1 MHKAMQME
9 DWAAGVESFFECS
22 KDEPYCSTDDE
33 RFDQIYPPRVRK
45 LSWPHWT
52 PVAVASEAAK
62 LLVRKRGTRVLDIG
76 CGPGKFCL
84 IGAALTDG
92 HFTGIEQRSHLAK
105 AARQA
110 ALNQGIY
117 NVEIIHGN
125 ITSVSFS
132 NYDAFYLFNP
142 FEENMF
148 ERQKI
153 DGAVPLSAA
162 LYKKYTRYVAAE
174 LRAKPI
180 GTRVATYTG
189 HSHEVPSC
197 YNCQLSGFAGSLKL
211 WVKVREPVPDD
222 EPFDTLLYRSGR
234 VPTDRFFRTQMKWPV
249 KGGALARSA
258 YDTRSY

>member
-1 MHKAMQME
+1 MHKGMQME

-22 KDEPYCSTDDE
+22 EDEPCCSTDDE

-45 LSWPHWT
+45 LSSQHWT
-52 PVAVASEAAK
+52 PVAVASAAAK
-62 LLVRKRGTRVLDIG
+62 LLVSKPGTRVLDIG

-84 IGAALTDG
+84 IGSLLTDG
-92 HFTGIEQRSHLAK
+92 HFTGIEQRSQLAK

-110 ALNQGIY
+110 ALDQGIY

-125 ITSVSFS
+125 VTSVSFS

-153 DGAVPLSAA
+153 DGAVPLSAT

-180 GTRVATYTG
+180 GTRVVDYAGY
-189 HSHEVPSC
+189 SHGVPSC
-197 YNCQLSGFAGSLKL
+197 YHCQLSGFSGRLKL
-211 WVKVREPVPDD
+211 WVKVREPVPED
-222 EPFDTLLYRSGR
+222 ERLDTLFYRRGR
-234 VPTDRFFRTQMKWPV
+234 APTRSNSNEMAYERR
-249 KGGALARSA
+249 ARA
-258 YDTRSY
+258 RGEYDTRSE

>member
-1 MHKAMQME
+1 MQME
-9 DWAAGVESFFECS
+9 DGAAGVESFFECS
-22 KDEPYCSTDDE
+22 NNEPCRSTDDE

-45 LSWPHWT
+45 LSWRHWT

-62 LLVRKRGTRVLDIG
+62 LLVTKPGTRVLDIG

-84 IGAALTDG
+84 IGALLTDG

-110 ALNQGIY
+110 ALNQEIY

-125 ITSVSFS
+125 VTSVSFS

-153 DGAVPLSAA
+153 DGAVALSAT

-180 GTRVATYTG
+180 GTRVATYAG
-189 HSHEVPSC
+189 CSHEVPTC
-197 YNCQLSGFAGSLKL
+197 YHCQLSGFAGRLKL

-222 EPFDTLLYRSGR
+222 ERFDTLLYRTGR
-234 VPTDRFFRTQMKWPV
+234 VPTNRFFSNANERRGSRAQ
-249 KGGALARSA
+249 RI
-258 YDTRSY
+258 

>member
-1 MHKAMQME
+1 MHKGMQME

-22 KDEPYCSTDDE
+22 KDEPCCSTDDE

-45 LSWPHWT
+45 LSSQHWT
-52 PVAVASEAAK
+52 PVAVASAAAK
-62 LLVRKRGTRVLDIG
+62 LLVSKPGTRVLDIG

-84 IGAALTDG
+84 IGSLLTDG

-110 ALNQGIY
+110 ALDQGIY

-125 ITSVSFS
+125 VTSVSFS

-153 DGAVPLSAA
+153 DGAVPLAVI

-180 GTRVATYTG
+180 GTRVVDYAGY
-189 HSHEVPSC
+189 SHEVPSC
-197 YNCQLSGFAGSLKL
+197 YHCQLSGFACRLKL
-211 WVKVREPVPDD
+211 WVKVREPVPED
-222 EPFDTLLYRSGR
+222 ERLDTLFYRRGR
-234 VPTDRFFRTQMKWPV
+234 APTRSNSNEMAYERR
-249 KGGALARSA
+249 ARA
-258 YDTRSY
+258 RGEYDTRSE

>member
-1 MHKAMQME
+1 M
-9 DWAAGVESFFECS
+9 
-22 KDEPYCSTDDE
+22 
-33 RFDQIYPPRVRK
+33 
-45 LSWPHWT
+45 
-52 PVAVASEAAK
+52 AVASAAAK
-62 LLVRKRGTRVLDIG
+62 LLVSKPGTWVLDIG

-84 IGAALTDG
+84 IGSLLTDG

-110 ALNQGIY
+110 ALDQGIY
-117 NVEIIHGN
+117 NVEIIHSN
-125 ITSVSFS
+125 VTRVSFS

-153 DGAVPLSAA
+153 DGAVPLSAT

-180 GTRVATYTG
+180 GTRVATYAG

-211 WVKVREPVPDD
+211 WVKVREPVPED
-222 EPFDTLLYRSGR
+222 ERLDALFYRRGR
-234 VPTDRFFRTQMKWPV
+234 AP
-249 KGGALARSA
+249 
-258 YDTRSY
+258 TRSNSNEVAYERRGSRARRI